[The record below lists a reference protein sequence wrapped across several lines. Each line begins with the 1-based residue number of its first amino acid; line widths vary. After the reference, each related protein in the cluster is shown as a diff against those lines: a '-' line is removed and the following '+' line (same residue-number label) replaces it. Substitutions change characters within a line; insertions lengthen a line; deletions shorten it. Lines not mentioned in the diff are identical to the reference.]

1 MIACPIQTCRHPK
14 SDVLATRG
22 ATRRRR
28 CLACGH
34 RWLTVEQHAIDLGAL
49 AADVV
54 RRVKQAEVQR

>member
-49 AADVV
+49 AADVARRV
-54 RRVKQAEVQR
+54 RRTGPQK